1 MKGQITKDGDILK
14 KFSLLLLAVTLLLL
28 TVSTAPATYGAAS
41 FPNTGTN
48 GLTGFAGNAKNEN
61 GVSKAATTGGRNGQV
76 VYVSNLNDL
85 RTHMAGSTAKI
96 VVVEQNI
103 SSSSLQKVEFGSNK
117 TLVGSFDRH
126 TLTNI
131 HFRSTSGSSNVIF
144 QNLTFNHS
152 ANINANDDIQMYITS
167 GSNYWI
173 DHVTFS
179 GHSYSSGGSDLDK
192 LLYIGDRAD
201 YITISNS
208 KFANHK
214 YGIILGHPNDGNSS
228 YNGVPHVTMSNN
240 YFENLYVR
248 GPGLMRYGFF
258 HIKNN
263 YANNFNQ
270 AITIGEKARI
280 YSENN
285 YFGAGAEKGGI
296 LDDKGKGEFTD
307 TGSTPALNS
316 PVSPKTNWRP
326 SNNYSYQVESAAYAR
341 EFVTKY
347 AGSSNTTLV
356 FGK

>member
-1 MKGQITKDGDILK
+1 MK
-14 KFSLLLLAVTLLLL
+14 KFSILLLAVTLLLL
-28 TVSTAPATYGAAS
+28 TVSTVSTVPATYGAAS
-41 FPNTGTN
+41 YPNTGSN
-48 GLTGFAGNAKNEN
+48 GLTGFAGNAKNES
-61 GVSKAATTGGRNGQV
+61 GVSKSATTGGKNGQV
-76 VYVSNLNDL
+76 IYISNLNDL
-85 RTHMAGSTAKI
+85 RTHMAGTTAKI
-96 VVVEQNI
+96 LVIEQNI
-103 SSSSLQKVEFGSNK
+103 SSSTLQKVEFGSNK
-117 TLVGSFDRH
+117 TLVGSFDKH

-131 HFRSTSGSSNVIF
+131 HFRSTSSSSNVIF
-144 QNLTFNHS
+144 QNLTFEHAS
-152 ANINANDDIQMYITS
+152 NINANDDIQMYITS

-179 GHSYSSGGSDLDK
+179 GHSYSSSGSDLDK

-214 YGIILGHPNDGNSS
+214 YGIILGYPNDGNSS
-228 YNGVPHVTMSNN
+228 YNGVPHVTMANN

-248 GPGLMRYGFF
+248 GPGLMRYGYF

-296 LDDKGKGEFTD
+296 LDDKGNGEFTD
-307 TGSTPALNS
+307 TGSTPALSS
-316 PVSPKTNWRP
+316 PSSPQTSWRP
-326 SNNYSYQVESAAYAR
+326 STNYSYEVQTASYAR
-341 EFVTKY
+341 EFVTNY

>member
-1 MKGQITKDGDILK
+1 LV
-14 KFSLLLLAVTLLLL
+14 LAFVLMVLNFPTLP
-28 TVSTAPATYGAAS
+28 STYGAAN
-41 FPNTGTN
+41 FPNTGAT

-61 GVSKAATTGGRNGQV
+61 GVAKSAVTGGKNGQII
-76 VYVSNLNDL
+76 YINNLNDL
-85 RTHMAGSTAKI
+85 RTHIADTVPKI
-96 VVVEQNI
+96 LVIEKNI
-103 SSSSLQKVEFGSNK
+103 SSSTLQKVNFGANK
-117 TLVGSFDRH
+117 TIVGSYDNH

-131 HFRSTSGSSNVIF
+131 HFRSTSSSSNVIF
-144 QNLTFNHS
+144 QNLNLVHS
-152 ANINANDDIQMYITS
+152 AGINANDDIQMYITS

-179 GHSYSSGGSDLDK
+179 GHSYSSSGTEVDK

-228 YNGVPHVTMSNN
+228 YNGVPHVTMANN

-248 GPGLMRYGFF
+248 GPGLMRYGYF

-296 LDDKGKGEFTD
+296 LDDKGNGEFTD
-307 TGSTPALNS
+307 TGSTPALS
-316 PVSPKTNWRP
+316 APRSPKTNWRP
-326 SNNYSYQVESAAYAR
+326 SNNYSYEVRDANYTR
-341 EFVTKY
+341 EFVAKY

>member
-1 MKGQITKDGDILK
+1 MKRL
-14 KFSLLLLAVTLLLL
+14 SCLVLAFVLMVLNFPTLP
-28 TVSTAPATYGAAS
+28 STYGAAN
-41 FPNTGTN
+41 FPNTGAT

-61 GVSKAATTGGRNGQV
+61 GVAKSAVTGGKNGQII
-76 VYVSNLNDL
+76 YINNLNDL
-85 RTHMAGSTAKI
+85 RTHIADTVPKI
-96 VVVEQNI
+96 LVIEKNI
-103 SSSSLQKVEFGSNK
+103 SSSTLQKVNFGANK
-117 TLVGSFDRH
+117 TIVGSYDNH

-131 HFRSTSGSSNVIF
+131 HFRSTSSSSNVIF
-144 QNLTFNHS
+144 QNLNFVHS
-152 ANINANDDIQMYITS
+152 AGINANDDIQMYITS

-179 GHSYSSGGSDLDK
+179 GHSYSSSGTEVDK

-228 YNGVPHVTMSNN
+228 YNGVPHVTMANN

-248 GPGLMRYGFF
+248 GPGLMRYGYF

-296 LDDKGKGEFTD
+296 LDDKGNGEFTD
-307 TGSTPALNS
+307 TGSTPALS
-316 PVSPKTNWRP
+316 APRSPKTNWRP
-326 SNNYSYQVESAAYAR
+326 SNNYSYEVRDANYTR

>member
-1 MKGQITKDGDILK
+1 MKRLSCLVLAFVLMALN
-14 KFSLLLLAVTLLLL
+14 FSTLP
-28 TVSTAPATYGAAS
+28 STYGAAN
-41 FPNTGTN
+41 FPNTGAT

-61 GVSKAATTGGRNGQV
+61 GVAKSAVTGGKNGQII
-76 VYVSNLNDL
+76 YINNLNDL
-85 RTHMAGSTAKI
+85 RTHIADTVPKI
-96 VVVEQNI
+96 LVIEKNI
-103 SSSSLQKVEFGSNK
+103 SSSTLQKVNFGANK
-117 TLVGSFDRH
+117 TIVGSYDNH

-131 HFRSTSGSSNVIF
+131 HFRSTSSSSNVIF
-144 QNLTFNHS
+144 QNLNLVHS
-152 ANINANDDIQMYITS
+152 AGINANDDIQMYITS

-179 GHSYSSGGSDLDK
+179 GHSYSSSGTEVDK

-228 YNGVPHVTMSNN
+228 YNGVPHVTMANN

-248 GPGLMRYGFF
+248 GPGLMRYGYF

-296 LDDKGKGEFTD
+296 LDDKGNGEFTD
-307 TGSTPALNS
+307 TGSTPALS
-316 PVSPKTNWRP
+316 APRSPKTNWRP
-326 SNNYSYQVESAAYAR
+326 SSNYSYEVRDANYTR

>member
-1 MKGQITKDGDILK
+1 MVLN
-14 KFSLLLLAVTLLLL
+14 FPTLP
-28 TVSTAPATYGAAS
+28 STYGAAN
-41 FPNTGTN
+41 FPNTGAT

-61 GVSKAATTGGRNGQV
+61 GVAKSAVTGGKNGQII
-76 VYVSNLNDL
+76 YINNLNDL
-85 RTHMAGSTAKI
+85 RTHVADTVPKI
-96 VVVEQNI
+96 LVIEKNI
-103 SSSSLQKVEFGSNK
+103 SSSTLQKVNFGANK
-117 TLVGSFDRH
+117 TIVGSYDNH

-131 HFRSTSGSSNVIF
+131 HFRSTSSSSNVIF
-144 QNLTFNHS
+144 QNLNFVHS
-152 ANINANDDIQMYITS
+152 AGINANDDIQMYITS

-179 GHSYSSGGSDLDK
+179 GHSYSSSGTEVDK

-228 YNGVPHVTMSNN
+228 YNGVPHVTMANN
-240 YFENLYVR
+240 YFENLNVR
-248 GPGLMRYGFF
+248 GPGLMRYGYF

-296 LDDKGKGEFTD
+296 LDDKGNGEFTD
-307 TGSTPALNS
+307 TGSTPALS
-316 PVSPKTNWRP
+316 APRSPKTNWRP
-326 SNNYSYQVESAAYAR
+326 SNNYSYEVRDANYTR

>member
-1 MKGQITKDGDILK
+1 LK
-14 KFSLLLLAVTLLLL
+14 RFSILLLAAALFLLNF
-28 TVSTAPATYGAAS
+28 PASSPSYGAAS
-41 FPNTGTN
+41 FPNTGTT

-61 GVSKAATTGGRNGQV
+61 GVSKSAVTGGKNGQI
-76 VYVSNLNDL
+76 VYISTLSDL
-85 RTHMAGSTAKI
+85 RTQVADTTPKI
-96 VVVEQNI
+96 VVIEKNI
-103 SSSSLQKVEFGSNK
+103 SSSTLQKVNFGANK
-117 TLVGSFDRH
+117 TIVGSYNNH

-131 HFRSTSGSSNVIF
+131 HFRSTSSSSNVIF
-144 QNLTFNHS
+144 QNLTFEHS
-152 ANINANDDIQMYITS
+152 ASINGNDDIQMYITS
-167 GSNYWI
+167 GTNYWI

-179 GHSYSSGGSDLDK
+179 GHAYSSSGSDLDK

-214 YGIILGHPNDGNSS
+214 YGIILGHPNDGNSA
-228 YNGVPHVTMSNN
+228 YNGVPHVTMANN

-248 GPGLMRYGFF
+248 GPGLMRYGYF

-296 LDDKGKGEFTD
+296 LDDKANGEFTD
-307 TGSTPALNS
+307 TGSTPALS
-316 PVSPKTNWRP
+316 APKSPKTNWRP
-326 SNNYSYQVESAAYAR
+326 SSNYSYEVRDASYAR